1 MSLRLRLLL
10 SAGTVVLAAV
20 ASVAYIS
27 SQVVRVEL
35 NQLTHLPG
43 GASPQ
48 MRAAAANEIG
58 ARYRT
63 HELEG
68 MQEFLAEIRDARF
81 PRSELILLGPQHRVL
96 AASAPE
102 HQNVIVR
109 EGADQVLRVLFGG
122 AGRHSEIVVRGGL
135 ADVVVPGRGPIGS
148 LLLTPR
154 WTRPPDPMRNVNR
167 WLLFA
172 VAGVGLAAL
181 AFTALMARR
190 VVAPI
195 EQLQQATARVR
206 AGSMSERVPV
216 TSRDE
221 VGQLAEA
228 FNAMTARLEQQEQLR
243 RNMVNDVAHELRT
256 PLTNLRAGI
265 EAIQDGL
272 RAPDSTGIDALHD
285 DVLLLQRLV
294 EDLQTLALAEAGKLP
309 LHHEVVDLQ
318 QELARFVRT
327 QGDERI
333 GLRVDRGLTVH
344 VDPARLVQIVSNLVR
359 NALAH
364 IADHGKVE
372 IVATAHG
379 DAHVRLAVADDGAGI
394 PADALPHIFDRFYR
408 ADASRARA
416 TGGAGLGLAIVRQ
429 LVEAHGGTVAVE
441 SSPRGT
447 TFTVELPKAR
457 SAVANGI

>member
-1 MSLRLRLLL
+1 VSLRLRLLL
-10 SAGTVVLAAV
+10 SAGTVMLAAV

-27 SQVVRVEL
+27 SRVVRVEL

-48 MRAAAANEIG
+48 MRAAAARDIE
-58 ARYRT
+58 ARYGT

-68 MQEFLAEIRDARF
+68 MQEFLAELRDARF
-81 PRSELILLGPQHRVL
+81 PRSELLLLDPENRVL
-96 AASAPE
+96 AASAAD
-102 HQNVIVR
+102 QGKVVVR
-109 EGADQVLRVLFGG
+109 EGADRVLRVIFGG
-122 AGRHSEIVVRGGL
+122 AGQHSEIVVRGGL
-135 ADVVVPGRGPIGS
+135 ADVVVPGRGRIGS

-154 WTRPPDPMRNVNR
+154 WNRPPDPMRNVNR
-167 WLLFA
+167 WLLLA

-195 EQLQQATARVR
+195 ERLQQATARVR

-221 VGQLAEA
+221 IGQLAEA

-272 RAPDSTGIDALHD
+272 RAPDPTVIDALHD

-309 LHHEVVDLQ
+309 LHLETLALQ
-318 QELARFVRT
+318 QELERFLRT
-327 QGDERI
+327 QDDHRI
-333 GLRVDRGLTVH
+333 SLQAEPGLTVRVDR
-344 VDPARLVQIVSNLVR
+344 ARLVQILSNLVR

-364 IADHGKVE
+364 IPADGYVQ
-372 IVATAHG
+372 ITASAHG
-379 DAHVRLAVADDGAGI
+379 EARVQLRVTDDGSGI
-394 PADALPHIFDRFYR
+394 PAADIPHVFDRFYR

-429 LVEAHGGTVAVE
+429 LVEAHGGTVAVT

-447 TFTVELPKAR
+447 TFTIELPR
-457 SAVANGI
+457 